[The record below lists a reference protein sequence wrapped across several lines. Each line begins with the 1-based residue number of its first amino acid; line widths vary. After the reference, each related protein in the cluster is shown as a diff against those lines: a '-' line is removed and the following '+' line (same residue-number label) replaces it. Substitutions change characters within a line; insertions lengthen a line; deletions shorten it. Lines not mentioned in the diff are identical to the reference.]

1 MGEQVV
7 EEDRHVTVDHD
18 TMAKAHALV
27 SVQKKVAGVV
37 VIAAA
42 VVVELAGRQVTD
54 IVAAALG

>member
-1 MGEQVV
+1 MV
-7 EEDRHVTVDHD
+7 EEDRHVIVDHD

-37 VIAAA
+37 VVAVAAA
-42 VVVELAGRQVTD
+42 VVLVLAGRQVTD